1 MPLYSHFSTTVVS
14 CGKSVARK
22 LLQQKLEHV
31 QKYGMRLI
39 LSKLP
44 RTPIEDL
51 RRMLKW
57 LPLTTRR
64 ELFRAALVHRC
75 VHKQAPGYLSGIQ
88 ERINLCALV
97 AYLALTLK
105 LHPIAQEVKTTSI
118 CTE

>member
-1 MPLYSHFSTTVVS
+1 MV
-14 CGKSVARK
+14 RK

-31 QKYGMRLI
+31 QNCGMTLI

-44 RTPIEDL
+44 RTPSEDL

-57 LPLTTRR
+57 LPLTSKR

-75 VHKQAPGYLSGIQ
+75 VHKQGPSYLSGIQ

-105 LHPIAQEVKTTSI
+105 LDPIAQEVQTTSI
-118 CTE
+118 DICTG